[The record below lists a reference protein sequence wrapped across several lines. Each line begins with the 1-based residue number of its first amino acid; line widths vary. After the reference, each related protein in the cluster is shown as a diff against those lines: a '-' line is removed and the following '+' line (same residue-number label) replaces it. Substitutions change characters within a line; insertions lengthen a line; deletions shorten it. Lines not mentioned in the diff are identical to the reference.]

1 MNHNPYSKYHTDNN
15 RVDRNKLVFDSTTIA
30 ETQEQSDHTII
41 KSRLGDHEPKP
52 GYCLR
57 FDSSNPDAYIQTKIP
72 SSQRENYNV
81 IIKSNGFYSMY
92 VDSSSEYIAIRQI
105 AAPVDSEYCEI
116 SYIAFKNRTTGKL
129 DYLFECEEGMGV
141 LLYDAIT
148 GQTATLCSSAG
159 EGIIASLSSLRV
171 TSKRKQWIKED
182 DNLDTCCITK
192 SVALPFAKK
201 DIVTKLPFSVCFDFE
216 ILDADKINF
225 YYDNGGTTA
234 ISMYLWNG
242 ANSSTGGFNVMVVP
256 SLARFTIP
264 FYNQVITNEDGSTTT
279 NGYVYYYI
287 YYSAFPKYKGQTG
300 AVVRRNFLND
310 GRHKLV
316 LIFDG
321 DITENGVYGIRK
333 AFLDG
338 ESAVVKMSTDQ
349 QDIQYQT
356 TTTPHHTKEF
366 STGAGTL
373 NFNLTNYTKFKTN
386 IEGDEGFLPWV
397 KRYNTKVFNFDIS
410 AEDAPYSVDDWFSDR
425 DVPQELLLVDSKTN
439 TDNSI
444 KQCCLSLRHN
454 TDEQMDRLVPTSQ
467 ITYLTDETINK
478 NNVGNSSQRFYD
490 DYRGNTTFMPNA
502 YYGTWLNNVG
512 SSDSLGWIMNSNMG
526 ADFEWV
532 DINGNPQVGWTG
544 AINADGLQIGGRG
557 IPYVDGTNED
567 EGTGLPQVHGFV
579 SVVDKETGVVE
590 PIYLS
595 NNTVNTNRPIM
606 CCENRDLS
614 QDADCPEEIKFAINY
629 SQYQHPSTN
638 WVNLLYPWTGFS
650 NFHKDI
656 ESLGIDVSNT
666 YLYYK
671 YRYSVWLKKLPH
683 PQEGISE
690 YNRGGVLI
698 GIRTGVEKIIKFSE
712 IPTTWTKFEGTFTV
726 YPLNHTYTWQHYPAV
741 CAFIHG
747 GSNKALRISNDPLAA
762 IANPRIELVSLHHC
776 KETPDGWVV
785 GDRIP
790 LQTKKY
796 YPRKV
801 IS

>member
-1 MNHNPYSKYHTDNN
+1 MNKPHV
-15 RVDRNKLVFDSTTIA
+15 RVDRDKLVFDSNISNSLAVLDLNPTTI
-30 ETQEQSDHTII
+30 QSRIGNPNQ
-41 KSRLGDHEPKP
+41 KPKP

-72 SSQRENYNV
+72 SSIRENYNV

-92 VDSSSEYIAIRQI
+92 VDSSSAYIAIRQI
-105 AAPVDSEYCEI
+105 TPPTDSEYCEI
-116 SYIAFKNRTTGKL
+116 SYIAFKNRETGKL
-129 DYLFECEEGMGV
+129 DYLFECEEGSGT

-148 GQTATLCSSAG
+148 GQTASLCSSAG

-192 SVALPFAKK
+192 SVALPFVKK

-225 YYDNGGTTA
+225 YYDNGGNQ
-234 ISMYLWNG
+234 SVNMYLWNG
-242 ANSSTGGFNVMVVP
+242 ANTSTGGFNVMVVP
-256 SLARFTIP
+256 YLTRFTIP
-264 FYNQVITNEDGSTTT
+264 FYNQVITNEDGTTTT

-287 YYSAFPKYKGQTG
+287 HYGAFPKYNGQSV
-300 AVVRRNFLND
+300 AAARKNFLND
-310 GRHKLV
+310 RRHKV
-316 LIFDG
+316 VFIFDG
-321 DITENGVYGIRK
+321 DITENGVYSVRK

-338 ESAVVKMSTDQ
+338 EQAIVKMSTDQ
-349 QDIQYQT
+349 QDIQYQAT
-356 TTTPHHTKEF
+356 STPHHTKEF
-366 STGAGTL
+366 ATGTGTMNLSSTS
-373 NFNLTNYTKFKTN
+373 YSKFKTN
-386 IEGDEGFLPWV
+386 IEGDEGFFAWI
-397 KRYNTKVFNFDIS
+397 KHYNTKVFNFDIS
-410 AEDAPYSVDDWFSDR
+410 AEDSPYTLGDWFSDR
-425 DVPQELLLVDSKTN
+425 DVPQELLLVDSTTN

-444 KQCCLSLRHN
+444 KQCNLSLRHN
-454 TDEQMDRLVPTSQ
+454 TDEQMDRLSSASQ
-467 ITYLTDETINK
+467 ATYITDETINK

-557 IPYVDGTNED
+557 IPYVDGTNEN

-579 SVVDKETGVVE
+579 SVVDKETGIVE

-595 NNTVNTNRPIM
+595 NNSAANTNCPIM

-629 SQYQHPSTN
+629 SQYQHPSAN
-638 WVNLLYPWTGFS
+638 WANLFDSWVGFS
-650 NFHKDI
+650 NFYKDI
-656 ESLGIDVSNT
+656 ATLGIDETNT
-666 YLYYK
+666 YLAYK

-683 PQEGISE
+683 PQEGINE
-690 YNRGGVLI
+690 YNKGGVLI
-698 GIRTGVEKIIKFSE
+698 GIRNGTEKIIKFSE

-726 YPLNHTYTWQHYPAV
+726 YSLNHTYTWQRYPAV

-747 GSNKALRISNDPLAA
+747 GSDKTLRISNDPLAA
-762 IANPRIELVSLHHC
+762 IANPRIELVSLHHY

-790 LQTKKY
+790 LPTKKY